1 MFVMLFTIHVMHYYY
16 SYELLFR
23 KECLELRQLENH
35 LRLCQLFV
43 CWMEINT
50 GLFLKNHQENTFDR
64 PLCQTYEKEYRLNA
78 PSG

>member
-1 MFVMLFTIHVMHYYY
+1 LFVMLFTIHVMHYYY

-23 KECLELRQLENH
+23 KECLELRQLENR

-64 PLCQTYEKEYRLNA
+64 PLCQTYENEYRLNA